1 MAYPHSYVENT
12 TGSQVSDTRCP
23 AEGGIRVEE
32 RKIYEDIALRTEGDI
47 YIGVVGPVRTGKS
60 TFIKRFMETLVIP
73 NIENVYRR
81 ERARDELPQSGSGR
95 TVMTAEPKF
104 VPEEAVEIA
113 MENGASFSVRL
124 IDCVG
129 YMVPGAVG
137 AMEDDV
143 PRMVTTPWF
152 DYEIPMTE
160 AAEIGT
166 RKVIAEHSTIG
177 IVVTTDGTITDI
189 PREDYLEAEERV
201 ISELKELG
209 KPFLVVLNSAYPTS
223 DRAQAIRADLAARYD
238 VTCVAADCLELDEKA
253 VTDIIKGVL
262 YEFPVKEL
270 DLFLPHWV
278 DALPYTHPIKSGLY
292 TAIREGAS
300 GMRRIRDVE
309 KAVNAIGAC
318 DNVSSAR
325 ITSISLGTGL
335 AAATLELPR
344 SLFYDTLSEQS
355 GFTIHDDG
363 DLLGLLTQLSHV
375 KLEYDKV
382 ANALEEVK
390 ATGYGIVIPS
400 TDELVL
406 EEPEIVRQG
415 GRYGVRLK
423 ASAPSIHMIRADIE
437 TEVSPI
443 VGNEKQSEEMVN
455 FLLQEFEGDT
465 KKIWESNIFG
475 KSFHELVSEDLNGKL
490 KRMPD
495 DARCKLQETLQRI
508 INEGSGGLI
517 CIIL

>member
-1 MAYPHSYVENT
+1 L
-12 TGSQVSDTRCP
+12 
-23 AEGGIRVEE
+23 EE

-73 NIENVYRR
+73 NIENVYRK
-81 ERARDELPQSGSGR
+81 ERSRDELPQSGSGR

-104 VPEEAVEIA
+104 VPEDAVEIA
-113 MENGASFSVRL
+113 MEGGAAFSVRL

-137 AMEDDV
+137 SLEDDM

-152 DYEIPMTE
+152 DHEIPMAE

-177 IVVTTDGTITDI
+177 IVVTTDGTVTDI

-201 ISELKELG
+201 ITELKELG
-209 KPFLVVLNSAYPTS
+209 KPFLVLLNCADPRSE
-223 DRAQAIRADLAARYD
+223 RAKAIRADLAQRYD
-238 VTCVAADCLELDEKA
+238 VTCIAVNCLELDEQTI
-253 VTDIIKGVL
+253 TDIIKGVL

-270 DLFLPHWV
+270 DLFLPSWV
-278 DALPYTHPIKSGLY
+278 DALPYDHPIKNGLY
-292 TAIREGAS
+292 AAIRESAL
-300 GMRRIRDVE
+300 GMHRIRDVE
-309 KAVNAIGAC
+309 HAVSAIGEC
-318 DNVSSAR
+318 DNVSAAR
-325 ITSISLGTGL
+325 VDSIDLGTGL
-335 AAATLELPR
+335 ACAALDLPR
-344 SLFYDTLSEQS
+344 SLFYDTISQRS
-355 GFTIHDDG
+355 GFSIHDDG
-363 DLLGLLTQLSHV
+363 DLMALLTELSCV
-375 KLEYDKV
+375 KQEYDKV
-382 ANALEEVK
+382 SDALRAVRE
-390 ATGYGIVIPS
+390 TGYGIVVPS
-400 TDELVL
+400 ADELKL
-406 EEPEIVRQG
+406 EEPEIVKQG

-455 FLLQEFEGDT
+455 FLLREFEGDT
-465 KKIWESNIFG
+465 GKIWQSNIFG
-475 KSFHELVSEDLNGKL
+475 KSFHELVSEDLHAKL
-490 KRMPD
+490 LRMPE
-495 DARCKLQETLQRI
+495 DACAKLQETLTRI